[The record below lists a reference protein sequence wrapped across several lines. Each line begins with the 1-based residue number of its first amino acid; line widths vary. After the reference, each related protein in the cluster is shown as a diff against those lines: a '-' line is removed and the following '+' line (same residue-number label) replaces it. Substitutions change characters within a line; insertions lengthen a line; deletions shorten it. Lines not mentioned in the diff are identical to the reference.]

1 MDWGVF
7 VMLSYIWPIAL
18 VVLSNTLYQICAKSV
33 PEGMNEVLQSYRNLN
48 RSIINRS
55 RKEDDSFDRTG
66 KKKSKAL
73 NCWLKRGGGED
84 GYTAISDENAEILPK
99 EGDSLAKSY
108 EKTEILPNNRC
119 KTAKCV
125 IQSDQK
131 GADQYERTAPDRQS

>member
-1 MDWGVF
+1 MEAEKHTVAELRDG
-7 VMLSYIWPIAL
+7 I
-18 VVLSNTLYQICAKSV
+18 
-33 PEGMNEVLQSYRNLN
+33 
-48 RSIINRS
+48 
-55 RKEDDSFDRTG
+55 EDDSFDRTG

-73 NCWLKRGGGED
+73 NCWLKRGGGGD

-108 EKTEILPNNRC
+108 EKTEILPNNHC

-131 GADQYERTAPDRQS
+131 GADQYERTAPDWQS